1 MKKLLHVAVI
11 HLLFFAFAL
20 SSTFTLAAGVE
31 PSPLNGQWK
40 GQLKVPGGSL
50 DLIITIVPLTGGTY
64 YAALD
69 VPKQKISRMPVE
81 VEFKKDDVLLKIEQA
96 GSRFTGTLSDDKKSI
111 AGTWEQPGLKEQV
124 TFVQAVASVVSAPSF
139 KPALPYKLEEVIVPN
154 KPAKLRLGA
163 TLTMPTGNG
172 PFPAVVLISDSG
184 PQDRDASQE
193 EYHMF
198 AILADYLTRHG
209 IAVLRYDD
217 RGVGKSDGHYA
228 IATTADL
235 VTDAQAAMGFL
246 RAHYRVDKKKVGMIG
261 HGEGANIAL
270 LAATQLKSPDFVIS
284 LAGYGLP
291 GRDVLRRQQVEIMR
305 MIGANSTQVDAALK
319 LHDKMINIIR
329 QTPNN
334 NQARGKVAAM
344 IRLNNAD
351 IDPLMARARAAQLTS
366 PWYRYYLDFDPKM
379 KLGEVRC
386 PVLALNGNEDLQ
398 VTAGKNLTILQ
409 KGLKANGNRNVTVH
423 KVTGVNHSFQPDQS
437 EWPLVNG
444 EQKPNFSP
452 KALALMQTWLDEHA
466 RPAPLA
472 IAPTPRSNP
481 KTTLQRP
488 SKPAAVQKTGR

>member
-1 MKKLLHVAVI
+1 MSLIFLVFYLPLTTARAGV
-11 HLLFFAFAL
+11 
-20 SSTFTLAAGVE
+20 AGVE

-69 VPKQKISRMPVE
+69 VPKQKISRMPVA
-81 VEFKKDDVLLKIEQA
+81 VELKKEDVVLKIEQA
-96 GSRFTGTLSDDKKSI
+96 ASRFTGKLNPDGKSM
-111 AGTWEQPGLKEQV
+111 AGTWEQPGLKEPIE
-124 TFVQAVASVVSAPSF
+124 FVQATASVVSAPTF
-139 KPALPYKLEEVIVPN
+139 KTALPYKLEEVIVPN
-154 KPAKLRLGA
+154 KAAKLRLGA

-172 PFPAVVLISDSG
+172 PFPAVVLVSDAG

-198 AILADYLTRHG
+198 GILADYLTRHG

-235 VTDAQAAMGFL
+235 VTDAQAAMGYL
-246 RAHYRVDKKKVGMIG
+246 RAHYRIDKKKVGMIG

-270 LAATQLKSPDFVIS
+270 LAATQLKSPDFVVS
-284 LAGYGLP
+284 LAGYGMP
-291 GRDVLRRQQVEIMR
+291 GHEILRRQQVEIMR

-351 IDPLMARARAAQLTS
+351 IDPTMARARAAQLTS
-366 PWYRYYLDFDPKM
+366 PWYRYYLDFDPKA
-379 KLGEVRC
+379 KLGEVHC

-398 VTAGKNLTILQ
+398 VTANKNLSILQ
-409 KGLKANGNRNVTVH
+409 KGLKSAGNRKVTAH
-423 KVTGVNHSFQPDQS
+423 KVAGVNHSFQPDQA

-444 EQKPNFSP
+444 EQHPNFSP
-452 KALALMQTWLDEHA
+452 KALEVMQTWLGEHA

-481 KTTLQRP
+481 RTSLQKP
-488 SKPAAVQKTGR
+488 SRPAAAQKVSR